1 MSSESLVDLVTTV
14 FGANLAITVVFTG
27 GYIASGLPA
36 SASLDHIGKKVLLP
50 SLLFTTLAGSS
61 FLTAA
66 RLVQIAWPSLL
77 IALVAH
83 LPGLLYS
90 YLGRRFFS
98 SPGWIAQSTVY
109 NNALSF
115 PLLALF
121 ALKAISD
128 EQRGLGHLRWRVF
141 DTIQGATERGA
152 VYLVLNYAIVQ
163 TARTLIAP
171 VVERVSPSREQ
182 LVEDDLDVPTPTHPV
197 DEEDATESTPL
208 VPKPAAIP
216 TRFALRQSLLSPA
229 SVAFVLGLL
238 VALIKPVQRGLTG
251 ITADYP
257 SGGWVWQSVGLG
269 LWTLGAA
276 WVVLD
281 IVRFGASVREAE
293 PNHDGPVPPTLGTVL
308 TLSIW
313 RYVLVPLFTLPLIHA
328 LTKIPSTKFFLQDP
342 VFPLA
347 LALPLIAPPTS
358 FPTINR
364 SAFQSNVLFA
374 TFYTSLITALPL
386 ALAIAWAGRG
396 VRYETDF
403 DLARALKSAAGGGLA
418 GAAAMVVQV
427 LTLMPL
433 RTVMNYQYRYGGSL
447 KGSVKT
453 LYREGGFKRYYAG
466 LAAALFQGPF
476 ARFGDTAAN
485 AGIIAL
491 LSSLTWPVLVKTIA
505 ASVAS
510 ACFRMVL
517 TPIDTLKTTQQTN
530 GGKAG
535 LKLLRE
541 RVREKG
547 VGCLWYGAL
556 ATAAATF
563 VGHYPWFATYNSLQD
578 ALPIGH
584 TLFQKLLRQAFIGF
598 AASVVSDTISN
609 SLRVVKT
616 YRQVH
621 EGDVGYVTAAKEI
634 IAAEGVLGLFGRGLG
649 TRLLTNGLQGL
660 LFSILWKYFG
670 DLFAGRR

>member
-1 MSSESLVDLVTTV
+1 M
-14 FGANLAITVVFTG
+14 
-27 GYIASGLPA
+27 
-36 SASLDHIGKKVLLP
+36 
-50 SLLFTTLAGSS
+50 
-61 FLTAA
+61 
-66 RLVQIAWPSLL
+66 
-77 IALVAH
+77 
-83 LPGLLYS
+83 
-90 YLGRRFFS
+90 
-98 SPGWIAQSTVY
+98 
-109 NNALSF
+109 
-115 PLLALF
+115 
-121 ALKAISD
+121 
-128 EQRGLGHLRWRVF
+128 F

-163 TARTLIAP
+163 TARYVVPFFSANTSHGPPNAPANPLSTLIAP

-293 PNHDGPVPPTLGTVL
+293 PNQWVFTCRSAVEQSLTNSDGPVPPTLGTVL

-466 LAAALFQGPF
+466 LAAALYVH
-476 ARFGDTAAN
+476 AT
-485 AGIIAL
+485 
-491 LSSLTWPVLVKTIA
+491 LSP
-505 ASVAS
+505 
-510 ACFRMVL
+510 R
-517 TPIDTLKTTQQTN
+517 
-530 GGKAG
+530 
-535 LKLLRE
+535 
-541 RVREKG
+541 
-547 VGCLWYGAL
+547 
-556 ATAAATF
+556 
-563 VGHYPWFATYNSLQD
+563 
-578 ALPIGH
+578 
-584 TLFQKLLRQAFIGF
+584 
-598 AASVVSDTISN
+598 
-609 SLRVVKT
+609 
-616 YRQVH
+616 
-621 EGDVGYVTAAKEI
+621 
-634 IAAEGVLGLFGRGLG
+634 
-649 TRLLTNGLQGL
+649 
-660 LFSILWKYFG
+660 
-670 DLFAGRR
+670 